1 MGLPVLA
8 GDAPHEESPAQ
19 IEPSTIILSP
29 AGIFTVVPALIISFA
44 PSATVRL
51 PSRLTVPVQVSDVII
66 SPEVVT
72 ALTVGICIIPR
83 TDDNSS
89 KATRLRLLV
98 IRTSDMLLKV
108 VLYGTQDKV

>member
-1 MGLPVLA
+1 LPVLA

-29 AGIFTVVPALIISFA
+29 AGILTVVPALIISFA

-51 PSRLTVPVQVSDVII
+51 PLRLTVPVQVSDVVI

-72 ALTVGICIIPR
+72 ALALGICIIPR
-83 TDDNSS
+83 TEVNNSN
-89 KATRLRLLV
+89 ATRLRLREIL
-98 IRTSDMLLKV
+98 RSNMLLKG
-108 VLYGTQDKV
+108 VLYGTEHKV